1 MLLRYIVENFK
12 SIGKE
17 IEFTMFPSKDIK
29 DKKFISTLETRNGNW
44 EVLKRAAFFG
54 PNASGKSNL

>member
-29 DKKFISTLETRNGNW
+29 DKKFISTSETRNGNW
-44 EVLKRAAFFG
+44 GV
-54 PNASGKSNL
+54 